1 MPINLNLIVI
11 RTLNLEQTVSFYQDL
26 GLIFNKER
34 HGNGPEHY
42 ACELGSFVFEIYP
55 SQSRQIDATTRIGFN
70 VDNIER
76 IIDKLRLR
84 KAQVVTEPTV
94 SIWGKRAVLKD
105 PDGRKVELVEAQ
117 KK

>member
-1 MPINLNLIVI
+1 MSININLIVI
-11 RTLNLEQTVSFYQDL
+11 RTLNFEQTVSFYQDL

-42 ACELGSFVFEIYP
+42 ACEFGSFVFEIYP
-55 SQSRQIDATTRIGFN
+55 SQSRQIDATTRIGFD

-76 IIDKLRLR
+76 IIEKLRLR
-84 KAQVVTEPTV
+84 KAQVVTEPNV
-94 SIWGKRAVLKD
+94 SIWGKRDVLED
-105 PDGRKVELVEAQ
+105 PDGRKVELVEAL